1 MGKSELEKART
12 VLNFY
17 ESLSI
22 LKQSERTGFI
32 KWNVSGRRE
41 SINDHTTSSQHLAWA
56 LYSEYDIDVDI
67 FHVISMLSVHEI
79 GESIIG
85 DITPYDGISP
95 EEKAEREKA
104 AVNSICFPLRKGDII
119 VSLFNEFEAKETAE
133 AKFAYLCDKLD
144 FDLQMMLCS
153 KTGRCSIENAT
164 YQIVSIDKVQ
174 KIIENG
180 AKTVWDVFWNGD
192 KPIFEGT
199 YLENFFAMLKNY

>member
-17 ESLSI
+17 ERLSI
-22 LKQSERTGFI
+22 LKETERTGFI
-32 KWNVSGRRE
+32 KWNVAGRRE
-41 SINDHTTSSQHLAWA
+41 SINDHSTSSQYLAWV

-79 GESIIG
+79 GESKIG

-95 EEKAEREKA
+95 KEKAKREKM
-104 AVNSICFPLRKGDII
+104 AVDSICFPLKKGDII
-119 VSLFNEFEAKETAE
+119 VSLFDEFEAKETPE

-153 KTGRCSIENAT
+153 KAGRCSIENAT
-164 YQIVSIDKVQ
+164 SQIVSIDKVQ
-174 KIIENG
+174 QIIENG
-180 AKTVWDVFWNGD
+180 AKTVWDIFWKCD
-192 KPIFEGT
+192 KPLYEGT
-199 YLENFFAMLKNY
+199 YLENFFAMLRNY